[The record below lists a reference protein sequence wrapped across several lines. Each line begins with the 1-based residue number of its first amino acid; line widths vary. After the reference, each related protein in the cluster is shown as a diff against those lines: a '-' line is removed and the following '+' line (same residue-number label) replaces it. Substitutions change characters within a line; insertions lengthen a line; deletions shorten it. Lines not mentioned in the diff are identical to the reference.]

1 MAPKKIF
8 ALLAS
13 DGSSC
18 FDDLRARLKD
28 QGMEVWMAESCNS
41 AVRLLEQTHPEVVF
55 TAASLTDG
63 TWVRIVDRVQEMAVP
78 INVIV
83 VGTHAG
89 SGFYLSTIEP
99 GAHHFILA
107 PFEMEHISQVAR
119 TAAESARRR
128 RRAEALKGIASPV
141 LSGSGYERPF
151 SFSNLERADW
161 RHQ

>member
-13 DGSSC
+13 DGSAC
-18 FDDLRARLKD
+18 FDDLRARLKA
-28 QGMEVWMAESCNS
+28 QGMEVWMAESCSS

-55 TAASLTDG
+55 TAASLADG
-63 TWVRIVDRVQEMAVP
+63 TWVQIVDMVQEMAVP
-78 INVIV
+78 ISVIV
-83 VGTHAG
+83 VGTHADN
-89 SGFYLSTIEP
+89 GFYLSTIEQ

-107 PFEMEHISQVAR
+107 PFEMDHISQVAR

-128 RRAEALKGIASPV
+128 RRAVALKAIASPIP
-141 LSGSGYERPF
+141 SGSGYERPF
-151 SFSNLERADW
+151 PFSNLEHAEW